1 MSKQVR
7 KGLKT
12 RHCRI
17 EEFDKNSEDIV
28 DGKQAYIVQLKIKKG
43 KLVKKELIELFQAL
57 DVERK
62 NKNWFLEIRE
72 TGIKKFL
79 GFIKDIFL
87 RMVVIGGTSFT
98 VLFIDFLQNPF
109 PDTVGPYG
117 YLILKSIIPA
127 LTFVP
132 LAYYYA
138 PERHG

>member
-57 DVERK
+57 DVERR

-72 TGIKKFL
+72 TGIKKFF

-98 VLFIDFLQNPF
+98 VLFIDFF
-109 PDTVGPYG
+109 T
-117 YLILKSIIPA
+117 KSISRYSRTVRVFNSKIHYTCTNTYSISI
-127 LTFVP
+127 L
-132 LAYYYA
+132 LCS
-138 PERHG
+138 

>member
-98 VLFIDFLQNPF
+98 VLFIDFF
-109 PDTVGPYG
+109 T
-117 YLILKSIIPA
+117 KSISRYSRTVRVFNSKIHYTCTNTYSISI
-127 LTFVP
+127 L
-132 LAYYYA
+132 LCS
-138 PERHG
+138 